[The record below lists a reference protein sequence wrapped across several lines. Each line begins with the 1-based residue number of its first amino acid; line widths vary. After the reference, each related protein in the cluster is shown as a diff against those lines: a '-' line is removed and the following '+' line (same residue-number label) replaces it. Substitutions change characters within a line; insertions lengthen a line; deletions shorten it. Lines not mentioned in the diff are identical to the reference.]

1 MMRLGRLLLPVFCAL
16 ALGVGS
22 ATAADVGAATA
33 PALVVGTGIDKIAVT
48 SRFTGRELLVFG
60 ALSHP
65 GAVVVVLRSP
75 PSALAVTQKVQTG
88 PIWLTGQKVTVQ
100 KLPGVVQIAASAPLA
115 SLLPA
120 QKRQQLGLDLG
131 DLVAR
136 AQFVPEPQD
145 RRRWEQAVLAAKE
158 RTGSFA
164 LKEHAVKISDGRL
177 FSVRLDL
184 PASLPLGRYSLTTYL
199 IRDGQVLAQSD
210 ERIDVEQVGLE
221 QWVADVAEREPWLFG
236 IGLTLLLAVLGL
248 GLGIV
253 MQRRSGS

>member
-1 MMRLGRLLLPVFCAL
+1 MRLGRLLLPVFCAL

-22 ATAADVGAATA
+22 ATAADVGAVTA

-100 KLPGVVQIAASAPLA
+100 KLPGVVQM
-115 SLLPA
+115 
-120 QKRQQLGLDLG
+120 
-131 DLVAR
+131 
-136 AQFVPEPQD
+136 
-145 RRRWEQAVLAAKE
+145 
-158 RTGSFA
+158 
-164 LKEHAVKISDGRL
+164 
-177 FSVRLDL
+177 
-184 PASLPLGRYSLTTYL
+184 TTYL
-199 IRDGQVLAQSD
+199 IRDGQVLAQSN